1 MCNEKLMNIEND
13 PAGQQILQFIPNNLG
28 INLCSV
34 QDIIIDRDIEN
45 NLVSIQID
53 FTKADT

>member
-1 MCNEKLMNIEND
+1 MCNEKLMDIEND

-34 QDIIIDRDIEN
+34 DDIVINRDIES
-45 NLVSIQID
+45 NLVSIQIN
-53 FTKADT
+53 FAKADN